1 MYRVGA
7 AYTKDYMYDDV
18 EKYFKNP
25 TYEGTSN
32 TNTFPAV
39 MYDTVDNLSKK
50 TTTATEN
57 GHTYEALDKEM
68 ANGTTTSAKN
78 NKIRY
83 RCSCLENN

>member
-1 MYRVGA
+1 MGTA
-7 AYTKDYMYDDV
+7 NTKDYMYDDV

-57 GHTYEALDKEM
+57 GHTYEALDREQ
-68 ANGTTTSAKN
+68 ANGTAIELKVIKYDTDVHA
-78 NKIRY
+78 
-83 RCSCLENN
+83 